1 MKTVASYYNVKISDI
16 KSKRRTREIS
26 TTRQIAMYLCR
37 EHTKSSLPEIGKQ
50 FGGKDHTTVIFS
62 HKKIAK
68 IIKEN
73 NELNSSIRDILDL
86 IENGQPV

>member
-1 MKTVASYYNVKISDI
+1 MASYYDIKVSDI

-37 EHTKSSLPEIGKQ
+37 EHTKSSLPEIGRQ

-62 HKKIAK
+62 HKKISNK
-68 IIKEN
+68 IKEN
-73 NELNSSIRDILDL
+73 NDLKNNINEISSL
-86 IENGQPV
+86 IEEGKPV

>member
-1 MKTVASYYNVKISDI
+1 MASYYDIKVSDI

-37 EHTKSSLPEIGKQ
+37 EHKKLSLPEIGKQ

-62 HKKIAK
+62 HKKISNK
-68 IIKEN
+68 IKEN
-73 NELNSSIRDILDL
+73 NDLKNSISEVLSL
-86 IENGQPV
+86 IEEGKSV